1 MILGA
6 QFFTLREQ
14 CQTLEGISESLA
26 RVADIGYTTVQI
38 SGTCEY
44 DPQWLAEELRKNG
57 LRCVITHSSFEKL
70 KEQTAQVIADHEVL
84 GCDHIGLGIGPN
96 LLKDMADVE
105 SVVDLA
111 HTAGA
116 QIAAAGKTLMYHNHN
131 CEFRRDCTAA
141 DGSLITRLEYI
152 LERVP
157 ANELGFTLDTYWV
170 QAGGADVVKT
180 IGMLG
185 DRIPC
190 VHLKDM
196 NIEGFEQRMAPVG
209 YGNLNWDSI
218 LPALEM
224 TCAEY
229 ALVEQDMTYGEDP
242 FECLRKSYEFLNA
255 LGLK

>member
-6 QFFTLREQ
+6 QFFTLRDH
-14 CQTLEGISESLA
+14 CQTLEGLAESLA

-44 DPQWLAEELRKNG
+44 DPQWLAEELKKNG
-57 LRCVITHSSFEKL
+57 LKCVTTHSPFEKL

-84 GCDHIGLGIGPN
+84 DCDYIGLGIGPN

-105 SVVDLA
+105 SVIDLA
-111 HTAGA
+111 HTAGVE
-116 QIAAAGKTLMYHNHN
+116 IAAAGKTLMYHNHN

-157 ANELGFTLDTYWV
+157 AEELGFTLDTYWV

-196 NIEGFEQRMAPVG
+196 NVEGFEQRMAPVG

-218 LPALEM
+218 LPAIEM
-224 TCAEY
+224 TSAKY

-242 FECLRKSYEFLNA
+242 FECLQKSYRFLTA
-255 LGLK
+255 QGLK

>member
-6 QFFTLREQ
+6 QFFTLRDH
-14 CQTLEGISESLA
+14 CKTLDDFAQSLA

-44 DPQWLAEELRKNG
+44 EPQWLSEQLKKNG
-57 LRCVITHSSFEKL
+57 LRCVLTHIPYEKL
-70 KEQTAQVIADHEVL
+70 RDETAQVIADHNVF

-96 LLKDMADVE
+96 LLKDMADVDA
-105 SVVDLA
+105 VVELA
-111 HTAGA
+111 HTAGRTM
-116 QIAAAGKTLMYHNHN
+116 AAAGKTLMYHNHN

-157 ANELGFTLDTYWV
+157 AEELGFTLDTYWV

-180 IGMLG
+180 IGALA

-196 NIEGFEQRMAPVG
+196 NVEGFEQRMAPVG

-224 TCAEY
+224 TSAEY
-229 ALVEQDMTYGEDP
+229 ALVEQDNTYGEDP
-242 FECLRKSYEFLNA
+242 FECLKKSYEFLTA